1 MNEDYDPRLLA
12 STDAGESKELRFIPV
27 SSHLA
32 ALKWLRHL
40 YCHEYGRTR
49 PLSLHLIADAGMGKT
64 RILKHYHALH
74 KGRLRDPSG
83 FHPLHVILVEAP
95 DDGDCRRLCESLI
108 RECLPGFEPGRR
120 FRHVEMCV
128 EVLIRSGVRQVLID
142 EAGNL
147 LHAGRVRQ
155 QQTLAVLKRL
165 TNCGLTICIATT
177 ENMRNVLASDEQLHS
192 RFRPLLLP
200 RFQESEELRVLLAS
214 IDAQRTELSHLDSQR
229 FVRWFLANGYCTTGS
244 IEKLIRNASL
254 RAARQSSSLLTL
266 ELLQEAMTDPL
277 PPAVLGDGQ

>member
-1 MNEDYDPRLLA
+1 MNDNHRPQL
-12 STDAGESKELRFIPV
+12 STPTDAGQSTELRFIPV

-49 PLSLHLIADAGMGKT
+49 PLSLHLMGEAGMGKS

-74 KGRLRDPSG
+74 HGRLRDPSG

-95 DDGDCRRLCESLI
+95 DDGDCRRLCEGLI
-108 RECLPGFEPGRR
+108 RECLPSFEPGRR

-165 TNCGLTICIATT
+165 TNCGLTLCIATT
-177 ENMRNVLASDEQLHS
+177 ENMRNVLAADEQLHS

-200 RFQESEELRVLLAS
+200 RFQESEDFRVLLAG
-214 IDAQRTELSHLDSQR
+214 IDAQQLGPSHLDSQR
-229 FVRWFLANGYCTTGS
+229 FVRWFLANGYCTTGA
-244 IEKLIRNASL
+244 IEKLIYNASL
-254 RAARQSSSLLTL
+254 RATGRGNAVLTL
-266 ELLQEAMTDPL
+266 ELLQEAMADPL
-277 PPAVLGDGQ
+277 PPATRGDRR